1 MSRDAASPETVPR
14 DISDET
20 IIQDTPERRLAVLGE
35 IDEAY
40 GRDVRAG
47 ARNQHDAPRAAA
59 IQWSEKLEAA
69 GLFGPRPLD
78 ALADCC
84 LRLLEKVAPHV
95 PRGDRSAATPP
106 APKRGLDDHDSEV
119 ARALLRGKH
128 GFEDDPHRTVS
139 PTDVTSDIYA

>member
-1 MSRDAASPETVPR
+1 M
-14 DISDET
+14 
-20 IIQDTPERRLAVLGE
+20 Q
-35 IDEAY
+35 
-40 GRDVRAG
+40 
-47 ARNQHDAPRAAA
+47 
-59 IQWSEKLEAA
+59 AA

-106 APKRGLDDHDSEV
+106 APKRGLDDGDREV

-128 GFEDDPHRTVS
+128 GVEDDPHRTVS
-139 PTDVTSDIYA
+139 PTDVTADVYAAA

>member
-1 MSRDAASPETVPR
+1 MGFVGARAAVAGA
-14 DISDET
+14 
-20 IIQDTPERRLAVLGE
+20 AVLAALRE
-35 IDEAY
+35 
-40 GRDVRAG
+40 
-47 ARNQHDAPRAAA
+47 HDAPRAAA
-59 IQWSEKLEAA
+59 IQWSEKLQAA

-106 APKRGLDDHDSEV
+106 APKRGLDDNVDSEV

-128 GFEDDPHRTVS
+128 GVEDDPHRTVS
-139 PTDVTSDIYA
+139 PTDVTADVYAAA

>member
-1 MSRDAASPETVPR
+1 M
-14 DISDET
+14 
-20 IIQDTPERRLAVLGE
+20 Q
-35 IDEAY
+35 
-40 GRDVRAG
+40 
-47 ARNQHDAPRAAA
+47 
-59 IQWSEKLEAA
+59 AA

-106 APKRGLDDHDSEV
+106 APKRGLDDNVDCEV

-128 GFEDDPHRTVS
+128 GVEDDPHRTVS
-139 PTDVTSDIYA
+139 PTDVTADVYAAA